1 MCADTEGLAGGRGPS
16 RDGRRE
22 QRAGQGLGVPG
33 PAPAAEHPAPQR
45 GPRCRRRP
53 GARLGAADAA
63 GHGQPEAGVRFS
75 WAAACPHGWALIISS
90 WVDTGK
96 SALQIA

>member
-16 RDGRRE
+16 RDRRRE
-22 QRAGQGLGVPG
+22 QRAGQGPGVPG
-33 PAPAAEHPAPQR
+33 SAPAAEHPAPQR
-45 GPRCRRRP
+45 RSRCGRRP
-53 GARLGAADAA
+53 GTHLGATGTA
-63 GHGQPEAGVRFS
+63 GHGQPEAGVCFS
-75 WAAACPHGWALIISS
+75 RAAACPRGQALVIGS